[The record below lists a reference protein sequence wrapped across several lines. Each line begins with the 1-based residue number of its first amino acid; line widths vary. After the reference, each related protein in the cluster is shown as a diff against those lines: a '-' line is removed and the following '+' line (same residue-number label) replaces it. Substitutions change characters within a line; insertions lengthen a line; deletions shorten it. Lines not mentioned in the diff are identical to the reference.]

1 MPVIA
6 HITTVSQNVPLAL
19 TKACLTGFFVFA
31 AATPLFRYEEDERQ
45 EANERMLRLYYK
57 DKGYCM
63 DIIMPNTDFDTWLE
77 AFDMDQYEDLCLALV
92 HGDVT
97 VSMPTFKMTKHY
109 DLKPVMQKL
118 GMEKVFTSG
127 ADLSG
132 LTEENRLCLGVLQQD
147 TYIEVDESGT
157 KAASDFYT

>member
-1 MPVIA
+1 M
-6 HITTVSQNVPLAL
+6 
-19 TKACLTGFFVFA
+19 
-31 AATPLFRYEEDERQ
+31 
-45 EANERMLRLYYK
+45 
-57 DKGYCM
+57 
-63 DIIMPNTDFDTWLE
+63 
-77 AFDMDQYEDLCLALV
+77 

-157 KAASDFYT
+157 KAAAVTSGILCDKADSGGLLFIADHPFIFFIRDVKNGVILFAGKYANPNS